1 MIRALLVAG
10 TAFAITAPASA
21 QSMAGMNMPGM
32 AMPMPAAAKISPR
45 KPVAPKKTA
54 AAGKKPQASGTS
66 RKRASWHS
74 GHRASRV
81 VVPMHDMSEM
91 SMSLHGADHPAQ
103 SSDGMPDMHMSSG
116 AMPQHDMG
124 AMPGTEHDATSPAQP
139 MAGMTMQTAPSG
151 TDLPAGNAPA
161 PQPPMD
167 HYADRTY
174 GHDAMQHG
182 RRVMM
187 REEGGQIF
195 QQVLLNLAEF
205 QARSGHNGYRWD
217 GEAWLGGDR
226 NRLWLKSEG
235 EGSFHDRVDSAE
247 VQALYGRAIGPYY
260 NLQLGLRY
268 DLAPRPRR
276 AYATIGFEG
285 LAPYNFETEGALFLS
300 SKGDLLGRLEGWYD
314 QRLTQRIVLQ
324 PRAELNLSAQNV
336 PEDRYGAGLTDAEL
350 GLRLRYEITRE
361 FAPYVG
367 LSWERKLGRTAD
379 YARARGEDIG
389 GASLVAGVR
398 FWF

>member
-161 PQPPMD
+161 PRPPMD

-174 GHDAMQHG
+174 GHDAMEHG